1 METSLS
7 STTQKMNK
15 SQEQVSFK
23 DVCIDFTQ
31 QEWHL
36 LDPAQKML
44 SRDVILETYS
54 NLVSV
59 RCCITKPEVIFKI
72 EQGAPEY

>member
-15 SQEQVSFK
+15 SREQVSFK
-23 DVCIDFTQ
+23 GVCVDFTQ

-36 LDPAQKML
+36 LDPTQKML
-44 SRDVILETYS
+44 SRDVILETCS
-54 NLVSV
+54 NLVST